1 MLEVQSVLNSS
12 YRSNLPKHNNTQ
24 SLKMSLSPPATA
36 TYTSI
41 PVTIPASEVISRS
54 IQNLLASI
62 SRHRPWPEFVSSLT
76 RPDPFP
82 SALTR
87 LRFNARHFRTNYIL
101 LIGACGFLSLIGSPG
116 WLLVTAAVVWLWL
129 VIYFFREDPLVVFGH
144 HFSDW
149 AVFVGLGLASL
160 AVVWLSSG
168 LGTLILGLGVGFLVC
183 GLHGLIRDPEGLFLD
198 ENDAVSAGLIGPT
211 YTPV

>member
-24 SLKMSLSPPATA
+24 SLKMSLSAPATV

-41 PVTIPASEVISRS
+41 PVTIPASDI
-54 IQNLLASI
+54 I
-62 SRHRPWPEFVSSLT
+62 SRHRPWPDS
-76 RPDPFP
+76 FP

-168 LGTLILGLGVGFLVC
+168 LGTLILGLGVGLLVC